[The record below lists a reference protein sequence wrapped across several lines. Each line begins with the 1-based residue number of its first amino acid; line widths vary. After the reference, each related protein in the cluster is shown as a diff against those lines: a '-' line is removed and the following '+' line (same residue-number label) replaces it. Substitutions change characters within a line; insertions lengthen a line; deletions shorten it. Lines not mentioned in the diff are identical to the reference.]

1 MKAEDK
7 YPIDGKLF
15 HCPDCGQVLGPV
27 TPGLLQ
33 ATAWPYHALYS
44 LRHRR
49 ALELQ
54 GIQNRMDSTG

>member
-7 YPIDGKLF
+7 CPIDAGLF
-15 HCPDCGQVLGPV
+15 QCLDCGQALGPV
-27 TPGLLQ
+27 TRAQLQ

-54 GIQNRMDSTG
+54 GIQSRNG